1 MYHYFE
7 TLRVSK
13 YHFLK
18 GLTILRPW
26 QERGVEATFLPQ
38 NFLKMFGNN
47 EASSIFFVLLHL
59 HGSCDLLQRRRSCR
73 RRITQPEQW
82 CRQPWSS
89 PWWVAPRWVSLDDL
103 SVSRRCTDRSC
114 QTRVAADLVEGAPAT
129 LNLRKRSVFFAA
141 RPQPGRCRAAPC
153 QCCYYTRARGC

>member
-1 MYHYFE
+1 MQRIQECRDETHSSPDFLRGNNEVLYHYFE

-18 GLTILRPW
+18 GLTILSPW

-47 EASSIFFVLLHL
+47 EERSIFFVLLHL
-59 HGSCDLLQRRRSCR
+59 HTDVGSCDALQRRRSCR

-114 QTRVAADLVEGAPAT
+114 QTRVAADFVKGWRE
-129 LNLRKRSVFFAA
+129 
-141 RPQPGRCRAAPC
+141 RPQR
-153 QCCYYTRARGC
+153 